1 MKDAVMRT
9 DHPLRDIPHRLS
21 LALADL
27 CRQGTIGAALGLA
40 VPGRSPLLMAAG
52 HADIARTQAV
62 TTGHQFCIGSQSKT
76 FTAVTALSLAKAG
89 LLNLDRPIADYAAD
103 LRHGGE
109 VTMRQLLTHQSG
121 LGNGHALLTPPKR
134 LPDREVGFDE
144 LETLSLAD
152 GRHFPAGERF
162 EYNNYGYALAAH
174 IMARATGIAYD
185 RLLRDRVLGPL
196 GLNQT
201 RLGRREVNSPA
212 VAMASG
218 WYRPDPTLNFAD
230 MADGGDLYW
239 AGASG
244 AMVSDLGDLLRWYQS
259 LRDGSA
265 GGIGLADCLTTQVT
279 DPNQGTR
286 TAYALG
292 LECRMFGGI
301 PCWGHGGRVLG
312 YLSAGFI
319 EPESGIVLVLLTNL
333 AETGAADLTATMM
346 LIQSVASLAL
356 HAGLDLVE

>member
-27 CRQGTIGAALGLA
+27 CRQGTVGAALALA
-40 VPGRSPLLMAAG
+40 VPGRPPLLMTAG
-52 HADIARTQAV
+52 HADVVRTQAI
-62 TTGHQFCIGSQSKT
+62 TPAHQFCIGSQSKS

-89 LLNLDRPIADYAAD
+89 MLDLDRPVGAYAAD
-103 LRHGGE
+103 LRHGAE
-109 VTMRQLLTHQSG
+109 VTTRQLLTHQSG

-134 LPDREVGFDE
+134 LPGREVGFDE

-152 GRHFPAGERF
+152 GRHFPAGQRF

-174 IMARATGIAYD
+174 VMARATGTPYA
-185 RLLRDRVLGPL
+185 RLLRDRILGPL
-196 GLNQT
+196 GLDRT
-201 RLGRREVNSPA
+201 RLGRLPA
-212 VAMASG
+212 NNPAGAMASG
-218 WYRPDPTLNFAD
+218 WYRPDAAMEFTD

-244 AMVSDLGDLLRWYQS
+244 AMVSDPGDLLRWYQS

-265 GGIGLADCLTTQVT
+265 GGIGLADCLATQVA
-279 DPNQGTR
+279 DPNPGMR

-292 LECRMFGGI
+292 LECRMFGGV

-356 HAGLDLVE
+356 HAGLDMVE

>member
-1 MKDAVMRT
+1 MRA

-27 CRQGTIGAALGLA
+27 CRQGTIGAVLGLA
-40 VPGRSPLLMAAG
+40 VPGRAPLLLAAG

-62 TTGHQFCIGSQSKT
+62 TPGYQFCIGSQSKS
-76 FTAVTALSLAKAG
+76 FTAVTALSLIKAG
-89 LLNLDRPIADYAAD
+89 LLDLDRPVADYAAD

-152 GRHFPAGERF
+152 GRHFAAGERF

-174 IMARATGIAYD
+174 VMARATGTPYES
-185 RLLRDRVLGPL
+185 LLRDRVLAPL

-201 RLGRREVNSPA
+201 RLGRRRADLPPGL
-212 VAMASG
+212 MASG
-218 WYRPDPTLNFAD
+218 WYRPDPTLDFAD
-230 MADGGDLYW
+230 MADGGDLFW
-239 AGASG
+239 AGSSG
-244 AMVSDLGDLLRWYQS
+244 AMVSDLGDLLHWYQC

-265 GGIGLADCLTTQVT
+265 GGIGLADCLATQVA
-279 DPNQGTR
+279 DPHQGMR

-312 YLSAGFI
+312 YLSAGFV
-319 EPESGIVLVLLTNL
+319 EPESGITLALLTNL
-333 AETGAADLTATMM
+333 AETGVADLTATMM

-356 HAGLDLVE
+356 HAGLDMVE